1 MADARPPVDG
11 IFPAQDTPQCLA
23 EGIHLLPLFGNATCV
38 DTGDGLVIVDTCVRG
53 RGPRLLE
60 MIRAL
65 SDAPIRYVIYTHGH
79 FDHAFGVW
87 ALLEEAE
94 RRGRPRPVIV
104 GHEAVR
110 ARFDRY
116 LEMAEYTEHINRIQF
131 RVPPEQRIIARD
143 RFHYPDLTYRDELT
157 LPVGGLTLRLRH
169 AKGETDD
176 ATWIWIPERRTAC
189 VGDLFL
195 WSCPN
200 IGNPFKVQRYEVEW
214 ADALEA
220 VAAETPVAMAP
231 GHGPGLLGE
240 AVVREACLDTARA
253 LRWLHDEV
261 VRRLNAGMWPEEI
274 LREVTALPP
283 DLAARPYLA
292 PTYGCPTFIV
302 HGILRRYHGWFDGNA
317 AHLFPSPTAEIARE
331 IAALVGPR
339 RLLDRARALA
349 GGGDGQLALHLVDFV
364 LAAAV
369 EGPRAEAQGLK
380 AELLAARAGAEP
392 SFIAR
397 SILRSGAEAAAA
409 EARRLAR

>member
-1 MADARPPVDG
+1 MADPRPPVDG
-11 IFPAQDTPQCLA
+11 IFSAEDTPQRLA
-23 EGIHLLPLFGNATCV
+23 DGIHLLPLFGNATCV

-104 GHEAVR
+104 GHEAVA

-116 LEMAEYTEHINRIQF
+116 LEMADYTDHINRIQF
-131 RVPPEQRIIARD
+131 RVPPEQKIIVPE
-143 RFHYPDLTYRDELT
+143 RFHYPDLVYRDELT
-157 LPVGGLTLRLRH
+157 LRVGALTLRLRH

-176 ATWIWIPERRTAC
+176 ATWVWIPERRTAC

-214 ADALEA
+214 AAALEA
-220 VAAETPVAMAP
+220 VAAEAPVAMAP
-231 GHGPGLLGE
+231 GHGPGLVGE
-240 AVVREACLDTARA
+240 GAVREACLDTARS

-261 VRRLNAGMWPEEI
+261 VRRLNAGMWPAEI

-283 DLAARPYLA
+283 DLADQALSGPYVRL
-292 PTYGCPTFIV
+292 P
-302 HGILRRYHGWFDGNA
+302 HLRRARDTSPLSRLVRRQPGAPLSLSRGGDRERSRGAGGNGA
-317 AHLFPSPTAEIARE
+317 PA
-331 IAALVGPR
+331 GPGAGDRGAGR
-339 RLLDRARALA
+339 RPACPAPGGSRAR
-349 GGGDGQLALHLVDFV
+349 
-364 LAAAV
+364 
-369 EGPRAEAQGLK
+369 
-380 AELLAARAGAEP
+380 
-392 SFIAR
+392 
-397 SILRSGAEAAAA
+397 
-409 EARRLAR
+409 RR